1 MITVFI
7 VDQNRSRRAECVRL
21 LKSEDAILVI
31 GQSRSAANGIIL
43 VSKFKPNIVIFDLD
57 LALKHD
63 RGLLSTIRRQSPR
76 TKVILLMESFSPSRL
91 LASFSYGALGCIR
104 NRDIASSLIKAV
116 RAVDVGEAWVPRS
129 RSLRRELSLHLAI
142 RNTLNR
148 FHGADYDRL
157 LDLLNE
163 KTIQLLGI
171 YNRDQAAR
179 ILCRIVL
186 AQPRLLTFG
195 GLMPWRRKDK
205 VIGDRPF
212 APQPF

>member
-104 NRDIASSLIKAV
+104 NRDIASCLIKAV

-129 RSLRRELSLHLAI
+129 LPSKILKQINLKLLR
-142 RNTLNR
+142 
-148 FHGADYDRL
+148 
-157 LDLLNE
+157 
-163 KTIQLLGI
+163 K
-171 YNRDQAAR
+171 
-179 ILCRIVL
+179 
-186 AQPRLLTFG
+186 
-195 GLMPWRRKDK
+195 
-205 VIGDRPF
+205 IG
-212 APQPF
+212 